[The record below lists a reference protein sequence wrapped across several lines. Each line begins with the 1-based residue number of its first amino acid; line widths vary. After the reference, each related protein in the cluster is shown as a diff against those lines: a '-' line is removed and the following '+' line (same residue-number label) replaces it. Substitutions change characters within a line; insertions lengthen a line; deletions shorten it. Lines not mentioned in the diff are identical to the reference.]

1 MGMKMKMMMMR
12 KSRLRLRSTKRFWWK
27 GAKGWRNIRP
37 TPHPHILM
45 AMKIKSLRDLFI
57 HQLRDLFSAEKQL
70 VKALP
75 KFAKAATNEEL
86 KETFEEHLRKT
97 EEHVERLEQIFE
109 ALEISSRGDRC
120 AAMEGLIA
128 EAQSLMKEEMPPAVL
143 DAALVAC
150 AQRVEHY
157 EIAAYGSART
167 FAEVLDIDE
176 ATDVLEETLEDEK
189 EADIKLTEL
198 ADEVINVEAL
208 DAGADDA
215 EEAAKE

>member
-1 MGMKMKMMMMR
+1 VPLDFGGR
-12 KSRLRLRSTKRFWWK
+12 AREAGRLF
-27 GAKGWRNIRP
+27 GHIP
-37 TPHPHILM
+37 DPDILM

-75 KFAKAATNEEL
+75 KLAKAATNEEL

-128 EAQSLMKEEMPPAVL
+128 EAQSLMKEEMPAAVL

-198 ADEVINVEAL
+198 ADEVINVDAL
-208 DAGADDA
+208 DAGANDA
-215 EEAAKE
+215 AEAEKE

>member
-1 MGMKMKMMMMR
+1 
-12 KSRLRLRSTKRFWWK
+12 
-27 GAKGWRNIRP
+27 
-37 TPHPHILM
+37 M

-75 KFAKAATNEEL
+75 KLAKAATNEEL
-86 KETFEEHLRKT
+86 KEAFEEHLRKT

-128 EAQSLMKEEMPPAVL
+128 EAQSLMKAEMPAAVL

-198 ADEVINVEAL
+198 ADEVINVDAL

-215 EEAAKE
+215 EAAAAE